1 MKKLFIALILVS
13 SLSYVSYAQKGK
25 NEVGLGLNVGF
36 PVGNF
41 GDSYKAGFG
50 GYVKGLLGVGTSGQA
65 TLTTGYNSY
74 KGKGGLYSDY
84 SFSILPI
91 LAGYRHHL
99 SNFYLEPQLGLGI
112 YKTKAKSESYS
123 ATFSETKFTYAIG
136 AGYTIKGFD
145 VGANYQSGAMLGQIL
160 AHLGFNIPIGSKR

>member
-13 SLSYVSYAQKGK
+13 SLSYDSYAQKGK

-84 SFSILPI
+84 SLVFCQYLQATGTISPI
-91 LAGYRHHL
+91 
-99 SNFYLEPQLGLGI
+99 
-112 YKTKAKSESYS
+112 
-123 ATFSETKFTYAIG
+123 FTWSH
-136 AGYTIKGFD
+136 
-145 VGANYQSGAMLGQIL
+145 N
-160 AHLGFNIPIGSKR
+160 